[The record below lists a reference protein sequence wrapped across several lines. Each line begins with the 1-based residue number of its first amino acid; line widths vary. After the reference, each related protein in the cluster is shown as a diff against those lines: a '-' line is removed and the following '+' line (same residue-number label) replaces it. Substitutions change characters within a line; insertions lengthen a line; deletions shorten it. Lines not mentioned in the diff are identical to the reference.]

1 MTLQVTNLM
10 LIGVGELEV
19 VKEVVVNLV
28 DFAVPVCS
36 LGLDDVLDDEKQTKG

>member
-10 LIGVGELEV
+10 VIGVGELEV
-19 VKEVVVNLV
+19 VKEVNLV
-28 DFAVPVCS
+28 DFEVTVCS